1 MESLKCTH
9 CGAPLPGTRSWAQA
23 AVSALMPAPA
33 VADMSTQVR
42 CDACGRVSAASELRP
57 TVADRFRIHWI
68 VLVAAAVGF
77 VVWLFV

>member
-1 MESLKCTH
+1 
-9 CGAPLPGTRSWAQA
+9 
-23 AVSALMPAPA
+23 
-33 VADMSTQVR
+33 
-42 CDACGRVSAASELRP
+42 VSAASELRP

>member
-1 MESLKCTH
+1 
-9 CGAPLPGTRSWAQA
+9 
-23 AVSALMPAPA
+23 MPAPA

-57 TVADRFRIHWI
+57 AVADRFRIHWI